1 MAERRYA
8 RETCSALSSRFF
20 DLQDGCPPYLG
31 FLKLKFSTAMYFRDN
46 MIMVAQMN
54 GEKNCTKNAQIK
66 PDFSDDSKRFIT
78 LT

>member
-1 MAERRYA
+1 
-8 RETCSALSSRFF
+8 
-20 DLQDGCPPYLG
+20 
-31 FLKLKFSTAMYFRDN
+31 MYFRDN

-54 GEKNCTKNAQIK
+54 GEKNCTKNAQRK